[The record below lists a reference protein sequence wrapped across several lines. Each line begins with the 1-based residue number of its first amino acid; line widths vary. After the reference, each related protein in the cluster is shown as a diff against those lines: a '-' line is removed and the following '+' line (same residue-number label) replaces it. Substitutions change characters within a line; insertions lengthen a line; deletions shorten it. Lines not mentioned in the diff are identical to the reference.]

1 MSSPNTNPGLLKVL
15 PVEPFLSGKNISD
28 KTLKAIWKDA
38 RKLMCEGMVD
48 RRIVGTRAKDR
59 PRPAGKAKKTHCR
72 KSAGARNSGG
82 PFAFPRACCNHASRA
97 ATELYQKRKAG
108 DPACETV
115 NTAVVIPIDANF

>member
-59 PRPAGKAKKTHCR
+59 PRPAGKQRKLTAGNQPGHATPAVPLHSPVHAAIMLRAPPPNYIKSEKQVILRAK
-72 KSAGARNSGG
+72 
-82 PFAFPRACCNHASRA
+82 P
-97 ATELYQKRKAG
+97 
-108 DPACETV
+108 
-115 NTAVVIPIDANF
+115 